1 MLADSSSPSAT
12 PDVFVLGLE
21 VVLGLIVLAFLAYVV
36 YSGVS
41 ASRHAENVALATLK
55 AVAIGLPAVILAVGG
70 ILLLV
75 ALVAILVVVIV
86 ILAISGASNV
96 QTNQAVGVI
105 LIGIALAMLLILWS
119 VVYLFLMIV
128 RRLVRGSRRRS
139 LEPPG

>member
-36 YSGVS
+36 YRGVN
-41 ASRHAENVALATLK
+41 ASRHGEIVAMAVLK

-128 RRLVRGSRRRS
+128 RRLVRGSRRQG

>member
-1 MLADSSSPSAT
+1 MLSDSSSPSAT
-12 PDVFVLGLE
+12 SDVFVLGLE

-36 YSGVS
+36 YRGVS
-41 ASRHAENVALATLK
+41 ASRNAENVALATLK

-128 RRLVRGSRRRS
+128 RRLVRGSQRRS

>member
-1 MLADSSSPSAT
+1 MLPDSSSPSAT

-21 VVLGLIVLAFLAYVV
+21 VVLGLIVLAFLAYVGC
-36 YSGVS
+36 SGVS

-55 AVAIGLPAVILAVGG
+55 AVAIGLPAVILAGGG

-128 RRLVRGSRRRS
+128 RCLVRGRRRRS